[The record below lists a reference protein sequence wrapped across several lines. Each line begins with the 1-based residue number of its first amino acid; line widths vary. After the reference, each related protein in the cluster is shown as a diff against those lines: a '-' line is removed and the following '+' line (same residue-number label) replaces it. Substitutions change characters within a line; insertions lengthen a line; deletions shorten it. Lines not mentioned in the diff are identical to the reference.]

1 MSRDSGDKTSP
12 WRPDRRQFVKAA
24 GLAALSTG
32 SFMPAH
38 AALPS
43 DRALSLAESRR
54 DELLDLLQ
62 QLIRIRSL
70 SGESAEAAQAVVKD
84 YLSELPYRIEETAD
98 RPSRYVDHVEFMPP
112 NPPSDGPFIN
122 VVGLPA
128 DGSRA
133 HAMFSHI
140 DTHLLVDGWET
151 DPFTPVI
158 RDGRMYGLGTGDAK
172 GGVAAMLVA
181 AAALAEAGEPLPVV
195 MSLHGKGGGSRGS
208 LPTFERLKQANS
220 PLKAVLYVH
229 PAETGRGLDDVKNE
243 VQGVVD
249 LALEVKGWRA
259 PPMEIGSVDSSSWEE
274 GGNAADVMMQA
285 LRRLRDITYEDVKLN
300 VGILDGGD
308 RAGSVAADA
317 KVVFRLKF
325 GGDHSWRGL
334 LEAGGEELG
343 RIQASLPAA
352 ASGERFELSLE
363 PVGYRTNPGIA
374 DWESPESRVLRD
386 AIAGVTGRP
395 PDAYP
400 NHYAGDIRY
409 PIRLLGVPAYGIG
422 SLGGGFYGPNEWI
435 DIDDLVRL
443 TAVCIQSL
451 SGWSALD

>member
-1 MSRDSGDKTSP
+1 MKHRTSG
-12 WRPDRRQFVKAA
+12 WRPDRREFVKAA

-32 SFMPAH
+32 TLAPAL

-62 QLIRIRSL
+62 RMIRIRSL
-70 SGESAEAAQAVVKD
+70 SGESAEEAQAVVKD
-84 YLSELPYRIEETAD
+84 YLRALPYRIEETAD
-98 RPSRYVDHVEFMPP
+98 RPSRYVDHAEYMPP

-128 DGSRA
+128 DGSQA

-158 RDGRMYGLGTGDAK
+158 RDGRIYGLGTGDAK
-172 GGVAAMLVA
+172 GGVSAMLVA

-208 LPTFERLKQANS
+208 LPTFERLKQSGS

-274 GGNAADVMMQA
+274 GGNAADVMMQS
-285 LRRLRDITYEDVKLN
+285 LRRLRDITYADTKLN

-317 KVVFRLKF
+317 RVVFRLKF
-325 GGDHSWRGL
+325 GGDHSWRSL
-334 LEAGGEELG
+334 LEAGRQELR

-352 ASGERFELSLE
+352 DSGETFELSLE
-363 PVGYRTNPGIA
+363 PVGYRTNPGVA
-374 DWESPESRVLRD
+374 DWEAQESVVLRD
-386 AIAGVTGRP
+386 AIEGVTGRA

-443 TAVCIQSL
+443 TAVCIQTL
-451 SGWSALD
+451 SGWSATA